1 MDVEA
6 GYPKHMAISKP
17 TQKGHDMAGGYH
29 KIAIMIVKMMMMI
42 MMMMIIMKYIYIMMI
57 MMMRRRMRMRRKRR
71 MINHELEWGARF
83 SIKPNEPNT
92 NGYGN
97 QEWNYPSWSNN
108 RNHQHVR
115 Y

>member
-29 KIAIMIVKMMMMI
+29 KIAIMIVKMMI

-57 MMMRRRMRMRRKRR
+57 MMMRRRMRRKRR